1 MKKRD
6 IKTMAKKKLILIIVP
21 VLLLLIGAGVFFSG
35 VLNKKETDP
44 KDAGHESPANEVS
57 EEPKED
63 EKSAKADPI
72 FFEMPDVIVN
82 IKGKGKTKA
91 TNLLKIKINLELGN
105 PESLPIV
112 EKRLPRLIDQ
122 MQTYLRELRVEDLEG
137 SEGLLRLREEL
148 LKRIQAT
155 ADGADIKDVLFAEMI
170 LQ

>member
-1 MKKRD
+1 
-6 IKTMAKKKLILIIVP
+6 
-21 VLLLLIGAGVFFSG
+21 
-35 VLNKKETDP
+35 
-44 KDAGHESPANEVS
+44 
-57 EEPKED
+57 
-63 EKSAKADPI
+63 
-72 FFEMPDVIVN
+72 MPDVIVN

-91 TNLLKIKINLELGN
+91 TNFLKIKINLELGN

>member
-1 MKKRD
+1 
-6 IKTMAKKKLILIIVP
+6 MAKKKLILIIVP

-35 VLNKKETDP
+35 VLNKKDGDP
-44 KDAGHESPANEVS
+44 KEAGHESPS
-57 EEPKED
+57 TEESGEHKED

-91 TNLLKIKINLELGN
+91 TNFLKIKINLELGN

-155 ADGADIKDVLFAEMI
+155 ADGADIKYVLFAEMI

>member
-1 MKKRD
+1 
-6 IKTMAKKKLILIIVP
+6 MAKKKLILIIVP

-35 VLNKKETDP
+35 ILNKKDP
-44 KDAGHESPANEVS
+44 DATEAGHESANAADAAEH
-57 EEPKED
+57 PED
-63 EKSAKADPI
+63 EKTAKADPI
-72 FFEMPDVIVN
+72 FFELPDVIVN
-82 IKGKGKTKA
+82 IKGKGKAKA
-91 TNLLKIKINLELGN
+91 TNFLKIKINLELGN

-122 MQTYLRELRVEDLEG
+122 MQTYLRELRVDDLEG

-155 ADGADIKDVLFAEMI
+155 ADGADVKDVLFAEMI